1 MEDVEDVDAES
12 MQTQD
17 ATGIHHLQIALVVV
31 SKVAYPSLEV
41 AGVEVVLH
49 RLHNKMRHVM

>member
-1 MEDVEDVDAES
+1 MVEDVEDVDAES
-12 MQTQD
+12 MQT
-17 ATGIHHLQIALVVV
+17 V